1 VGEGRF
7 FGCAEERSKE
17 GNGGGDHDEG
27 VFDNDPLEEVD
38 SIDCPRR
45 ISYCLEK
52 RERGRVGTYMYNLS
66 ALRGSSTRRS

>member
-38 SIDCPRR
+38 SIDCQTR
-45 ISYCLEK
+45 ISYWLEE
-52 RERGRVGTYMYNLS
+52 RERGRVGNLHV
-66 ALRGSSTRRS
+66 